1 MIFEGLVG
9 DGMGFRSVP
18 IIQSRELCDV
28 AKNARHKLRD
38 KSLVFLC
45 LLLIFGTKKRCASPE
60 KKAVFLLPLFSVP
73 ISNFQIALER
83 NFKL

>member
-1 MIFEGLVG
+1 
-9 DGMGFRSVP
+9 MGFRSVP

-45 LLLIFGTKKRCASPE
+45 LLLIFGTKKGVHLM
-60 KKAVFLLPLFSVP
+60 KKFFSTLFSVP
-73 ISNFQIALER
+73 FSNFQITLER
-83 NFKL
+83 NSKL